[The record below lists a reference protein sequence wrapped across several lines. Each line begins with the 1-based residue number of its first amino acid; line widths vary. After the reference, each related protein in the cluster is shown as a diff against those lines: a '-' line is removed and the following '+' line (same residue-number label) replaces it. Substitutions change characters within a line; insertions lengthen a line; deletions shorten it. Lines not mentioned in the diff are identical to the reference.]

1 MCLVSML
8 TCVSSSIVGRLDA
21 FEAFVSIPLYS
32 AGIDKDMM
40 SVGEVVA
47 LVLVLIV
54 IMPET
59 RPDAIHLRRIFEKL
73 LVSRGTR
80 ST

>member
-1 MCLVSML
+1 MSVL

-21 FEAFVSIPLYS
+21 FEAFLSIPLYS

-47 LVLVLIV
+47 LVPV
-54 IMPET
+54 
-59 RPDAIHLRRIFEKL
+59 
-73 LVSRGTR
+73 
-80 ST
+80 